1 MSLYKQE
8 GSDAY
13 YVSVTVNGQRV
24 RRSTGTS
31 DKKEA
36 QRIHDEIKASLWGK
50 IKSGYTWKKACTA
63 WLKQE
68 PRSTEDRY
76 RLRALTIP
84 NLPISDLTAPL
95 IQEHLPKNPAT
106 YNRTAQQITA
116 ILNLAKRQGHID
128 DIPRIERKK
137 VVEGRIRWLTHDE
150 WERLYKELPPYLK
163 PLAKFSVCTG
173 LRQHNATH
181 LEWSQVDLRRK
192 VAWIHPDQAK
202 AGKPIGIPLSDDA
215 VDVLRGQI
223 GQHETWVFPYKRQKR
238 IDMDDEREGL
248 KEGCPMEQ
256 VKSAWTKARKRA
268 GLGNITIVGKGDD
281 AKEVFTPNFRWHDLR
296 HTWATWHVQSG
307 TPLEVLQKLGGWA
320 SYSMVLRYA
329 HFAPDYLA
337 SYANNAKPYK
347 PMTKTMTGTG

>member
-1 MSLYKQE
+1 VSLYKQE
-8 GSDAY
+8 GSEAY

-31 DKKEA
+31 NKKEA
-36 QRIHDEIKASLWGK
+36 QRIHDEIKASLWGEVK
-50 IKSGYTWKKACTA
+50 CGYTWIKACTA

-68 PRSTEDRY
+68 PRSKEDRY
-76 RLRALTIP
+76 RLRALKIP
-84 NLPISDLTAPL
+84 NLPINELTAPL
-95 IQEHLPKNPAT
+95 IQERLPKNPAT
-106 YNRTAQQITA
+106 YNRTAQQVTA

-128 DIPRIERKK
+128 NIPLIERKK
-137 VVEGRIRWLTHDE
+137 VTEGRIRWLTHEE
-150 WERLYKELPPYLK
+150 WERLYKELPSHLK
-163 PLAKFSVCTG
+163 SLAKFSICTG
-173 LRQHNATH
+173 LRQRNATH
-181 LEWSQVDLRRK
+181 LEWSQVDLRRR

-215 VDVLRGQI
+215 IDVLRGQI
-223 GQHETWVFPYKRQKR
+223 GQHERWVFPYKRPKH
-238 IDMDDEREGL
+238 IDADEVGDGLEEG
-248 KEGCPMEQ
+248 KPMGQ
-256 VKSAWTKARKRA
+256 IKSAWTKARKRA
-268 GLGNITIVGKGDD
+268 ALGTISIVGAGDD
-281 AKEVFTPNFRWHDLR
+281 AREIFTPNFRWHDLR

-347 PMTKTMTGTG
+347 PMTETMTGTD